1 MLSRQLDG
9 FGEVFL
15 GIRSAGPQI
24 PPQPVQA
31 GTLDEDQKA
40 QLQHFKEMLALADP
54 ERIAE
59 ALMPLTAF
67 LPSALMEKLQ
77 QAIDFYDYD
86 EALALLPPDTL

>member
-1 MLSRQLDG
+1 
-9 FGEVFL
+9 
-15 GIRSAGPQI
+15 
-24 PPQPVQA
+24 
-31 GTLDEDQKA
+31 
-40 QLQHFKEMLALADP
+40 MLALADP

-77 QAIDFYDYD
+77 QSIDFYDYD